1 MPATNVYIHVNS
13 DEADRILVD
22 PAYKLERLKEAHEK
36 LYAIHEAFREVD
48 KQMSAHRIYIPNPY
62 GKDLYET
69 WYNVEKSIRK
79 FDRIFNK
86 VEKFHARKFSDPENH
101 ERREARLLSR
111 KRERWSENYTYF
123 FGGLTEEEQQYR
135 DYYETDLEMEPEN
148 DFLEGKADEAAIASE
163 G

>member
-1 MPATNVYIHVNS
+1 MS
-13 DEADRILVD
+13 D
-22 PAYKLERLKEAHEK
+22 
-36 LYAIHEAFREVD
+36 
-48 KQMSAHRIYIPNPY
+48 HRIYIPTPY

-69 WYNVEKSIRK
+69 WYKVEKSIRK

-86 VEKFHARKFSDPENH
+86 VEKFNARKFSDPDNH

-135 DYYETDLEMEPEN
+135 DYFETDLEEDPEDERIEEMN
-148 DFLEGKADEAAIASE
+148 DEGNIAIE
-163 G
+163 GQFAFKHYDFIETSLL